1 MLAYEPPPR
10 HMMDIFVT
18 DAVLKRDVF
27 SETHKGHFEGAPQRP
42 AIRRIVT
49 ASPWWSRPLAWLLAR
64 REIAALQ
71 ALHGIKGTPQLL
83 STDRHGLYRRWTEG
97 TPLHLARPRDPQ
109 WYRDAFRLL
118 RQMRRMGITHN
129 DLAKPQNWLMA
140 PDGSAEV
147 IDFQLASRHARR
159 GRAYRFMAYEDFRHL
174 LKQMRAFAPELMT
187 PTAQRI
193 LARRSLPSRIWRATF
208 KPVYNAVTR
217 GFGWSDGDGT
227 GDRIDKE
234 GAAIIEAL
242 RSAPGVDDVA
252 LAVFPLPKKGTG
264 VYAFAEAPRLAD
276 PESLRDLS
284 SADLVQAVPA
294 LPRAPDGS
302 PRLDLLSLIAMN
314 QMTELDAR
322 LKAEPAI
329 AELVKPIA
337 DGRLNFSDRRISRLE
352 KA

>member
-1 MLAYEPPPR
+1 
-10 HMMDIFVT
+10 MMEIFVT

-64 REIAALQ
+64 REIAALK
-71 ALHGIKGTPQLL
+71 ALRGVKGTPQLI

-97 TPLHLARPRDPQ
+97 TPLHLARPRDAQ
-109 WYRDAFRLL
+109 WYHDAFRLL

-159 GRAYRFMAYEDFRHL
+159 GRIYRFMAYEDFRHL

-187 PTAQRI
+187 PTAERI

-234 GAAIIEAL
+234 GAAIVEAL
-242 RSAPGVDDVA
+242 KSAPGVDDVA

-276 PESLRDLS
+276 PETLRDLS

-294 LPRAPDGS
+294 LPRDADGK

-322 LKAEPAI
+322 LKAESAM
-329 AELVKPIA
+329 ADLVKPIA